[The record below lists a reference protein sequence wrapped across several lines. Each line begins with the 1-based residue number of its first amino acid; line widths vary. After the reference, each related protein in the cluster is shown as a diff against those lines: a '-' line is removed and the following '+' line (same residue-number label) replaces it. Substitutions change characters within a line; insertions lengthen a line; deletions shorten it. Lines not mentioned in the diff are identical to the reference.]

1 MKTKKENIV
10 LKKLLQLKNMS
21 KKKRILLAVIGIVI
35 IAGVAVMISF
45 NSKKNMRK
53 ENMDAAFTVE
63 TAKIERQTLAKSISA
78 TGTVASAESKTVN
91 TSLKD
96 LEVTAVYVKEG
107 DYVEEGTIIC
117 EFDSAD
123 YEKALSEA
131 QHNKSINEQIETLNE
146 ANSEDT
152 NVRNA
157 YESVKDLADTKNE
170 AVENYDESSEDLDDA
185 ESDLSKA
192 KTNLNSAK
200 AKYDAIAE
208 ELKSYPA
215 NGILKTAEE
224 TYNQAVSKLAEAN
237 AALAKAKTELAN
249 AAEEEKD
256 AKNKAV
262 EDAKEISEK
271 AETAVK
277 EAKKAYDLAATRY
290 NELLAIETAY
300 KNAQSAYSSAEAAVT
315 KAEQALTQAE
325 ASLEQTEEKLD
336 SAWET
341 YDEAVEKSEQQA
353 EIDALQDQ
361 LISQSQEEKTIE
373 QYTELIEDC
382 VVRAT
387 MSGVITSLKV
397 TEGNI
402 FEGGD
407 VYSIQDNENFI
418 VTSSVDEY
426 DITSI
431 EKGMPAYIKTDATGD
446 IEMTGEVIYVAISPA
461 STGSSMGAIS
471 NSASYTIKVAIDE
484 ADEKIR
490 AGMTAKLSI
499 SLEESKDTLTV
510 PYDAVTTTPDGSS
523 TITID
528 ADGEKK
534 TISVK
539 TGLETDYYT
548 EVISDEISEGMT
560 VYLTTPMI
568 TSMPQNS
575 DMEDQDMFDMFNGG
589 GMPGGSFPGGG
600 ERPSGGFPGGG
611 GMPSGGPGGF

>member
-1 MKTKKENIV
+1 MKKI
-10 LKKLLQLKNMS
+10 LQLKNMS
-21 KKKRILLAVIGIVI
+21 NKKRILLAVIGIVI
-35 IAGVAVMISF
+35 ITGVAVMNSF

-53 ENMDAAFTVE
+53 ENMEAAFTVE

-96 LEVTAVYVKEG
+96 LEVAAVYVKEG

-117 EFDSAD
+117 EFDSSD

-131 QHNKSINEQIETLNE
+131 QHNASINAQIDALNE
-146 ANSEDT
+146 ANNEDS

-170 AVENYDESSEDLDDA
+170 ATESYDEADEDLDDA

-200 AKYDAIAE
+200 AKYDAIAD

-215 NGILKTAEE
+215 NGILKDAEDA
-224 TYNQAVSKLAEAN
+224 YNQKVSE
-237 AALAKAKTELAN
+237 LAKAKAALAEAEKELAN
-249 AAEEEKD
+249 AAEADKA
-256 AKNKAV
+256 AKEQAV
-262 EDAKEISEK
+262 EAANGVVTT
-271 AETAVK
+271 AEAAVK
-277 EAKKAYDLAATRY
+277 EAKEDYDLKATRY

-382 VVRAT
+382 VVRAA

-461 STGSSMGAIS
+461 STGGSMGAIS

-568 TSMPQNS
+568 TSMPQNT
-575 DMEDQDMFDMFNGG
+575 DMEDQDMFNMFNGG
-589 GMPGGSFPGGG
+589 GERPSGGFPGGG

>member
-1 MKTKKENIV
+1 M
-10 LKKLLQLKNMS
+10 KKLPKLKTIS
-21 KKKRILLAVIGIVI
+21 KKKKILLTAACIVLIAGIAVI
-35 IAGVAVMISF
+35 ISF
-45 NSKKNMRK
+45 NSKKNKRQEVM
-53 ENMDAAFTVE
+53 ESAFTVE
-63 TAKIERQTLAKSISA
+63 TGKIERQTLAKSISA

-96 LEVTAVYVKEG
+96 LEVAAVYVKEG

-117 EFDSAD
+117 EFDSSD
-123 YEKALSEA
+123 YEKALAEA
-131 QHNKSINEQIETLNE
+131 QHNQSINEQIEALNE

-152 NVRNA
+152 
-157 YESVKDLADTKNE
+157 
-170 AVENYDESSEDLDDA
+170 AVENAFDSLQDIADTRNEALESYDEASDDLSDA
-185 ESDLSKA
+185 ENDLSKA
-192 KTNLNSAK
+192 KSALNSAK
-200 AKYDAIAE
+200 AEYDAIAD

-215 NGILKTAEE
+215 NQILEKAKTA
-224 TYNQAVSKLAEAN
+224 YDDAVTE
-237 AALAKAKTELAN
+237 LAKANATLAENEEKLAN
-249 AAEEEKD
+249 ASESDKADIEE
-256 AKNKAV
+256 AV
-262 EDAKEISEK
+262 TTAKEEVQK
-271 AETAVK
+271 AEKVVK
-277 EAKKAYDLAATRY
+277 ETKEAYDLKATRY
-290 NELLAIETAY
+290 NELLAIESAY
-300 KNAQSAYSSAEAAVT
+300 KNAQSAYSSAEADVT
-315 KAEQALTQAE
+315 KAESALSQAE
-325 ASLEQTEEKLD
+325 NTYEQSEDKLD

-353 EIDALQDQ
+353 EKEALEDQ
-361 LISQSQEEKTIE
+361 LISQTQEEKTIE
-373 QYTELIEDC
+373 QYTELIDDC
-382 VVRAT
+382 VVKAT

-407 VYSIQDNENFI
+407 VYTIQDNENFI

-426 DITSI
+426 DIASI

-446 IEMTGEVIYVAISPA
+446 IEMTGEVTYVAIAPA
-461 STGSSMGAIS
+461 SSGGTMGAIS

-484 ADEKIR
+484 ADENIR
-490 AGMTAKLSI
+490 AGMTAKISI

-523 TITID
+523 TITVD

-548 EVISDEISEGMT
+548 EIISDEISEGMT

-568 TSMPQNS
+568 TSMPDNS
-575 DMEDQDMFDMFNGG
+575 KDDAQDMFNIFNGN
-589 GMPGGSFPGGG
+589 GMPGGERPSGGNSPGGG
-600 ERPSGGFPGGG
+600 ERPSGGFNGGG